1 MLLNYQHMSFFFVFN
16 LFFVLLV
23 VLHSVFRNDS
33 LISRVRVGM
42 NEKRKGFFAKMK

>member
-1 MLLNYQHMSFFFVFN
+1 MLLNYQYMSFFFVFN

-42 NEKRKGFFAKMK
+42 NEKRKELFAKMK